1 MLTRDSVK
9 CDNELPSV
17 IKCHGGENTL
27 AFRIE
32 VFFFFIHIRVCFI
45 KHHEHP
51 DSHISPVSNEQS
63 NCLVFMNEAQ
73 VIIDK
78 CIEKINKAYIFG

>member
-17 IKCHGGENTL
+17 IKCHREENTL
-27 AFRIE
+27 AFRIK
-32 VFFFFIHIRVCFI
+32 FFFFINIRVCFI

-51 DSHISPVSNEQS
+51 NSHISPVSNEQS
-63 NCLVFMNEAQ
+63 NFLVFMNEAQ

-78 CIEKINKAYIFG
+78 FIEKINIAYIFG